1 MHRSTS
7 RRVFLIASLGAL
19 AAWEAY
25 PVFIFLMNATD
36 QAVNGR
42 LKGTSGWGEV
52 PAGSERTIGACK
64 YPGLCK
70 PPERWLSDD
79 FDGIEIKLADG
90 TVIEVSRA
98 DFEAAAE
105 CRHLAWHYRFEGR

>member
-1 MHRSTS
+1 MAGH
-7 RRVFLIASLGAL
+7 
-19 AAWEAY
+19 
-25 PVFIFLMNATD
+25 
-36 QAVNGR
+36 
-42 LKGTSGWGEV
+42 LKGVSGWAEV
-52 PAGSERTIGACK
+52 EAGTTDIIGACK